1 MADRAKHNGDIF
13 SKDIEGGIVTLM
25 TTCQNGGSF
34 PSRGAIQMVDL
45 RVTDKMTDFRVKK
58 LLKIADFRNRN
69 SGWRAPRQ
77 WVIKMADLLPGI
89 WSKEGE
95 GGAIIVSRKIPRRES
110 GDWWRWN
117 TPPPGVLKILHYEN
131 LFQERKKKIQ
141 RNMFL
146 KICRH

>member
-25 TTCQNGGSF
+25 TTCQNGVLF

-45 RVTDKMTDFRVKK
+45 RVTDKMTDFRVKR

-77 WVIKMADLLPGI
+77 
-89 WSKEGE
+89 
-95 GGAIIVSRKIPRRES
+95 
-110 GDWWRWN
+110 
-117 TPPPGVLKILHYEN
+117 
-131 LFQERKKKIQ
+131 
-141 RNMFL
+141 
-146 KICRH
+146 